1 MKRRLVLLSSLA
13 VIIAMMTAYF
23 ATPLQSAQAQGGKTL
38 RVAFAQEPDN
48 LNGYYTTM
56 AFATWATFLQQ
67 ANLFDYDENFKP
79 IPRLVTEIPSF
90 DNGGISKDG
99 KVLTFKLKKD
109 LKWSDGSP
117 LTAED
122 VAFSYEMLKD
132 KGNNML
138 QGGNITGTLQKV
150 EKVDDLTVKLT
161 FSEPQP
167 YPENIGGPTNFFL
180 LPAKVLKPVYDKD
193 KSIEKADW
201 NLNPTV
207 FSGPYTLKEWKRGE
221 VMTLVANPNFVSGKP
236 KIDTI
241 QIRFFAE
248 PESSYQALAAGQIDW
263 IPNLQSADSKKIGDL
278 TKDVTFYQ
286 LNGSYQ
292 EFLVFNVRK
301 ADQPRAGHPALQDVN
316 VRKAIRLGV
325 DREKLVKDAL
335 FGLASVTDSLYDSV
349 KDYVSP
355 EIKFVKADKAAA
367 EKLLDDA
374 GWKKGADGIRA
385 KDGVKLELRY
395 VTTTAAQRKQNQA
408 VIQQQLG
415 DIGIKIVLENKPA
428 SEFFGAFAN
437 GGTLAIGEYDLAE
450 FANNT
455 VTTNP
460 VAGQARALM
469 CEERV
474 SEAKPGGQNNSGY
487 CNEKMDAAVKA
498 VETSLDK
505 KVALDGVA
513 TIQKLMYDEVPQFT
527 LYNRDDIYAY
537 ITSRFA
543 AKPRIGAG
551 ILNMWFDV
559 GNWDLK

>member
-1 MKRRLVLLSSLA
+1 MKRRLVLLTSLA
-13 VIIAMMTAYF
+13 VILSMMTAYF
-23 ATPLQSAQAQGGKTL
+23 ATPLNSAQAQGGKTL
-38 RVAFAQEPDN
+38 HVAFAQEPDN

-67 ANLFDYDENFKP
+67 ANLLDYDENFKA
-79 IPRLVTEIPSF
+79 IPRLITEIPSF
-90 DNGGISKDG
+90 ENGGISKDG

-109 LKWSDGSP
+109 LKWSDGS
-117 LTAED
+117 AINADD
-122 VAFSYEMLKD
+122 VAFSFEMIKD

-138 QGGNITGTLQKV
+138 QGGNIAGTLEKV

-161 FSEPQP
+161 FNAAQP

-180 LPAKVLKPVYDKD
+180 LPSKVLKPVYDKD
-193 KSIEKADW
+193 KTLEKADW
-201 NLNPTV
+201 NLNPKV
-207 FSGPYTLKEWKRGE
+207 FSGPYTMKEWKRGE
-221 VMTLVANPNFVSGKP
+221 SMTFTANPNYAGGKP
-236 KIDTI
+236 KIETLE
-241 QIRFFAE
+241 IRFFAAPE
-248 PESSYQALAAGQIDW
+248 PSYQALAAGQIDW
-263 IPNLQSADSKKIGDL
+263 IPNLQSADSKQISDL

-316 VRKAIRLGV
+316 VRKAIRLAV

-355 EIKFVKADKAAA
+355 DVKFVKADKAAA

-385 KDGVKLELRY
+385 KDGVKFELRY
-395 VTTTAAQRKQNQA
+395 VTTTAAQRKANQA
-408 VIQQQLG
+408 IIQQQLG
-415 DIGIKIVLENKPA
+415 DVGIKVVLENKPA
-428 SEFFGAFAN
+428 TEFFGAFAN
-437 GGTLAIGEYDLAE
+437 GGTLAIGEFDLGE

-469 CEERV
+469 CEELV
-474 SEAKPGGQNNSGY
+474 SEKKPGGQNNGGY
-487 CNEKMDAAVKA
+487 CNPKMDEAVKKA
-498 VETSLDK
+498 ETSLDK
-505 KVALDGVA
+505 KDALDAVK
-513 TIQKLMYDEVPQFT
+513 TIQKLMYDDVMQFT

-537 ITSRFA
+537 ATSRFA

-559 GNWDLK
+559 QNWELK